1 MDTLSINLEEL
12 ENYSD
17 LNNINTEI
25 DNLRVLKYD
34 FKYHCDKEYLNTIIL
49 EHIKNLEKEL
59 FINNTELIEELTKM
73 IPTINSTHIKKI
85 EPKFG
90 YLDDVIKNKIISYM
104 YWKYKNENNT
114 GKINMQSLKKLFGL
128 KEKKEYYIIPLQYNI
143 TCPKCNG
150 NGIIYLYN
158 YELDY
163 MKYKC
168 LNCEHKEEKI
178 SYHDQHNI
186 LLNCYCKN
194 CIDIKE
200 KLYNEIKYNLKNLI
214 NTIKNKFIEEYF
226 KLDDIEIPSDRIMK
240 EDFKLYSS
248 ILNKDEREVLS
259 FNPTTVEE
267 ILKIIM
273 EIKSRDSN
281 YSRKNTALENFFK
294 HKVIY
299 GIKNKMNK
307 DKIDII
313 LSEII
318 INRFLYFQ
326 ANKHLNFND
335 KIKYLNELYNYL
347 EMAPYDKFYKIYID
361 EFCFEIEDI
370 YIKFNNMKNHKY
382 LSVDLNDKCFIPDVV
397 INNYY
402 TKQQMELNSN
412 EILIKNKV
420 IKRIFKSDPEANKY
434 IIFKNIYK
442 DYIILPN
449 YKMRQM
455 INLECIAQLL
465 SKKEYEYLSG
475 CELDFTICDKEGYIV
490 KVIELQKGGH
500 HNDPEWIWKDNTKK
514 KACGILGIEFEED
527 Y

>member
-1 MDTLSINLEEL
+1 MDTLSINLEEIK
-12 ENYSD
+12 NYNN

-34 FKYHCDKEYLNTIIL
+34 FKCHYDKEYLNTITL
-49 EHIKNLEKEL
+49 EHIKNLQKEL
-59 FINNTELIEELTKM
+59 FINNKELIEELIEM
-73 IPTINSTHIKKI
+73 IPIINSISAKKI
-85 EPKFG
+85 ESKFG

-114 GKINMQSLKKLFGL
+114 EKINMQNLKKLFGL
-128 KEKKEYYIIPLQYNI
+128 KEKKEYYIIPLEYNI

-150 NGIIYLYN
+150 SGIIYLYN

-163 MKYKC
+163 MEYKC
-168 LNCEHKEEKI
+168 LDCEHKEKEMY
-178 SYHDQHNI
+178 YHDQYSI

-214 NTIKNKFIEEYF
+214 NQIKHKFIEEYF
-226 KLDDIEIPSDRIMK
+226 KLDDIEIPCDEIMK

-248 ILNKDEREVLS
+248 ILNKDEKEVLS

-281 YSRKNTALENFFK
+281 YSRKNTALMNFFK

-299 GIKNKMNK
+299 GTKNKMNK
-307 DKIDII
+307 DEIDII
-313 LSEII
+313 LNEII
-318 INRFLYFQ
+318 INKFLYFQ
-326 ANKHLNFND
+326 TDKHLNFDD
-335 KIKYLNELYNYL
+335 KIKYLNKLYNYL
-347 EMAPYDKFYKIYID
+347 ENASYDAFYEIYTDKF
-361 EFCFEIEDI
+361 CFKIEDI
-370 YIKFNNMKNHKY
+370 YIKFNSMRNHSY
-382 LSVDLNDKCFIPDVV
+382 LSIELNNKCFNEDLVM
-397 INNYY
+397 NGCY
-402 TKQQMELNSN
+402 TKQQMILNSN
-412 EILIKNKV
+412 EILIENKI
-420 IKRIFKSDPEANKY
+420 IKSIFKSDPEANKY

-449 YKMRQM
+449 YKMRQI

-465 SKKEYEYLSG
+465 SAKEYKYLKG
-475 CELDFTICDKEGYIV
+475 CEVDFAVCDKEGYIV

-500 HNDPEWIWKDNTKK
+500 HNDPEWIWKDNTKRK
-514 KACGILGIEFEED
+514 TCRILGIEFEED